1 MPDVRGA
8 LATALPDYRVDSV
21 SLLGQGTENTAFEIN
36 GELIVRFAQAPD
48 PERTDREARLLA
60 ALDGVTSLPIPEPV
74 FVLPGLGCLAYRKLP
89 GTALLDLTRPGR
101 PERIAAVLGEFLAA
115 LHAVA
120 PGRLAGLAGVD
131 DDPPAEWLRAALAD
145 YEVVG
150 GHLPARY
157 RARVE
162 AFLGGSPPPAGSTPV
177 FSHNDLGVEHVLVD
191 PGTSTVT
198 GIIDWGDAAFADP
211 AHDYGRLFRDLG
223 PAALL
228 PGAAVAGGENGDGE
242 ALRERAVFYA
252 RCGML
257 EDLAYGVGTGRRR
270 YAEKSLAAL
279 AWLFPA

>member
-8 LATALPDYRVDSV
+8 VATALPDYRVESV
-21 SLLGQGTENTAFEIN
+21 ALLGEGTENIAFEIN
-36 GELIVRFAQAPD
+36 GELIVRFGRAPD

-60 ALDGVTSLPIPEPV
+60 VVRGLASLPVPEPV
-74 FVLPGLGCLAYRKLP
+74 FVLPLLGCLAYRRLP
-89 GTALLDLTRPGR
+89 GTPLLDVPRPGR
-101 PERIAAVLGEFLAA
+101 PERIATVLGAFLAS

-120 PGRLAGLAGVD
+120 PGRLAGLLEVD
-131 DDPPAEWLRAALAD
+131 DDPPAEWLRAAAAD
-145 YEVVG
+145 YETVAD
-150 GHLPARY
+150 HLPAGCRG
-157 RARVE
+157 RVE
-162 AFLGGSPPPAGSTPV
+162 AFLGSAPPPDGSTPV
-177 FSHNDLGVEHVLVD
+177 FSHNDLGIEHVLVD
-191 PGTSTVT
+191 PDTSAVT
-198 GIIDWGDAAFADP
+198 GVIDWGDAALVDP

-228 PGAAVAGGENGDGE
+228 PGVAGAGGENGA

-270 YAEKSLAAL
+270 YADKSLAAL